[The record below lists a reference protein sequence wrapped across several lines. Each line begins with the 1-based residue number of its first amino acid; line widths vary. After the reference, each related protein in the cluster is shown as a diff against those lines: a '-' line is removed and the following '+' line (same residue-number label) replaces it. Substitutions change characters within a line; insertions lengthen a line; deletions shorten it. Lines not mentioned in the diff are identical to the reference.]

1 VIKPVDIAIA
11 GVQKAATSSLQ
22 VYIGQHPEVI
32 THDERE
38 FSFFV
43 QDEEYK
49 KGYEKIYPEYFSAA
63 GESKK
68 ILIKNVG
75 IIFWEEAMQRL
86 QKHNP
91 LTKIILVLRNPVDRA
106 YSAYWYAKL
115 VGREQE
121 TTFEKALQAN
131 NGKMFSKESRAFTA
145 YFERGNYAS
154 QLKTLYKYFNPGQVK
169 IILFE
174 NLIREPQ
181 NLFDDLFKFCE
192 IGNAYRPVINKKLK
206 GSSAQRFE
214 WLAYLSNQQ
223 NSFKKIAR
231 ELIPGSI
238 RKNMRLKLNELNKK
252 EFTPPKM
259 NEVTRQE
266 LIEYYRPMVNE
277 LITLSGLD
285 LSHWNK

>member
-1 VIKPVDIAIA
+1 VIKPVDIVIA

-43 QDEEYK
+43 QDEEYN
-49 KGYEKIYPEYFSAA
+49 KGYEKIYQEYFPGA

-75 IIFWEEAMQRL
+75 IIFWEDAMQRL
-86 QKHNP
+86 REHNP
-91 LTKIILVLRNPVDRA
+91 HTKIILVLRNPADRA

-115 VGREQE
+115 LGREKE
-121 TTFEKALQAN
+121 TTFEKALRASD
-131 NGKMFSKESRAFTA
+131 GKMFNKESRAITA
-145 YFERGNYAS
+145 YFERGNYTA
-154 QLKTLYKYFNPGQVK
+154 QLKTLYKYFKPAQVK

-174 NLIREPQ
+174 NLIRQPQ

-192 IGNAYRPVINKKLK
+192 ISNTYRPIIDKKLK

-214 WLAYLSNQQ
+214 WIAYLSNQQ
-223 NSFKKIAR
+223 NSFRKIAR
-231 ELIPGSI
+231 ELIPGRI
-238 RKNMRLKLNELNKK
+238 RKNMRMKLNELNKK

-259 NEVTRQE
+259 SEETRQE

-277 LITLSGLD
+277 LITLTGLD